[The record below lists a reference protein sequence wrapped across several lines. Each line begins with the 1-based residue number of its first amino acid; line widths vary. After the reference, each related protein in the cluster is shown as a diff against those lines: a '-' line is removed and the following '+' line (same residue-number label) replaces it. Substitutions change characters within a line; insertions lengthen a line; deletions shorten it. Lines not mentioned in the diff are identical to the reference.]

1 MSCLRPQWPALAVD
15 ELSEHQP
22 VAWLVWWFHV
32 LYVFE
37 SCILFGSSWG
47 IWDQIWDQGR
57 STFLELLNLRSR
69 KIDFSIHHDIAS
81 GFNPSC
87 FFLAIPWWIETTGS
101 EADHF
106 ARPAGWHRAL
116 ADRAAWSPRC
126 GSLAVDH
133 PGLGQKAQ
141 LFRGKIHLLNGT
153 SDERWLRIKLFVAFV
168 ASAMC

>member
-1 MSCLRPQWPALAVD
+1 LGHLR
-15 ELSEHQP
+15 S
-22 VAWLVWWFHV
+22 
-32 LYVFE
+32 
-37 SCILFGSSWG
+37 
-47 IWDQIWDQGR
+47 
-57 STFLELLNLRSR
+57 NLRSR
-69 KIDFSIHHDIAS
+69 KIDFF
-81 GFNPSC
+81 GTV

-141 LFRGKIHLLNGT
+141 LFRGKNICWVGHQMRGDFESSCL
-153 SDERWLRIKLFVAFV
+153 
-168 ASAMC
+168 